1 MRRTVSFRAS
11 PTLLRVRIPGVP
23 KADPSG
29 SGERRSVRQT
39 GGVEAAAAAVGPSY
53 KGEVQEKTRP
63 DSSRRPTG
71 RSLTLEKNVVEER
84 RGSSVWPF
92 SLPSLNPSH
101 ILSFPASLL
110 PPIIPKQWDLGGGS
124 FSLKLI

>member
-11 PTLLRVRIPGVP
+11 PTLLRVRIPAVL
-23 KADPSG
+23 KADLSR
-29 SGERRSVRQT
+29 SGERRSVRQM
-39 GGVEAAAAAVGPSY
+39 GGAEAAAVGPSY

-84 RGSSVWPF
+84 RGSSAWPF
-92 SLPSLNPSH
+92 PLPSLNPSH

-110 PPIIPKQWDLGGGS
+110 PAIIPKQWDLGGGS